1 MNPQSG
7 TAASAGAS
15 SVPMFPC
22 AEEHAAA
29 GRQAYWRNGSTVARV
44 AAAVVGAV
52 GESLDRSPAHAFAGR
67 AAADDTGST
76 IVQNDGLALAAS
88 MASEP
93 GKRAA
98 VSIHI
103 ALVARVDSP
112 AATIDSLFVV
122 KLAAPV
128 AVPTDIFA
136 VAPIDIR
143 AAVRIGTPAAAVPVD
158 TAAGLRAG
166 LTSAPD
172 GSVANGW
179 ALDDGKAAQ
188 SSGCDGP
195 ERDPAQS
202 PRSALR

>member
-29 GRQAYWRNGSTVARV
+29 ARQAYWRNGSTVARV
-44 AAAVVGAV
+44 AAAVVGAG
-52 GESLDRSPAHAFAGR
+52 GESSDRSLAHAFAGR

-103 ALVARVDSP
+103 ALVARVDIP
-112 AATIDSLFVV
+112 AAVVDTLF
-122 KLAAPV
+122 AAEL
-128 AVPTDIFA
+128 
-136 VAPIDIR
+136 
-143 AAVRIGTPAAAVPVD
+143 AVRIGTPAAAVPVD
-158 TAAGLRAG
+158 TASGLRAG